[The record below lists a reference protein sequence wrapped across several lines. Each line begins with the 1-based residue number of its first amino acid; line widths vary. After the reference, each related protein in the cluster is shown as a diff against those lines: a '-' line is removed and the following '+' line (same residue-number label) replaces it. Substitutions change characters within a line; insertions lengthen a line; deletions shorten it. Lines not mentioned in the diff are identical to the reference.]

1 MFVYFLWS
9 AAFACAVK
17 MRAHSAFR
25 DCGTGVIVSPDERR
39 SVCNFGS
46 VFGSLWVQVWSRFS
60 VNKPRVTFLAH
71 WSGMFMFWV
80 FLNIYFKAG
89 QNVFSILCTEFRSY
103 KLVFHFSLTRSPQ
116 SLPREWTQKV
126 CSDNEC
132 SASHSIVYKHHALA
146 HITYLRLSSVAQK
159 YFLVFKKD

>member
-1 MFVYFLWS
+1 MCERNLQLITESCHILMFVYFLWS
-9 AAFACAVK
+9 AAFTCAVK
-17 MRAHSAFR
+17 MRAHSAFH

-46 VFGSLWVQVWSRFS
+46 VFGSLWVQVWSRFL
-60 VNKPRVTFLAH
+60 VNKPPVTFLAH

-103 KLVFHFSLTRSPQ
+103 KLVFHFSFNTFTTKSAKRMETKSVFRQRMLGLT
-116 SLPREWTQKV
+116 LH
-126 CSDNEC
+126 C
-132 SASHSIVYKHHALA
+132 I
-146 HITYLRLSSVAQK
+146 
-159 YFLVFKKD
+159 

>member
-1 MFVYFLWS
+1 MCERNLQLITERCHILMFVYFLWS

-17 MRAHSAFR
+17 MRAHSAFSDR
-25 DCGTGVIVSPDERR
+25 GTGVIVSPDERR

-60 VNKPRVTFLAH
+60 VNKPPVTFLAH

-89 QNVFSILCTEFRSY
+89 QNVFNILCTEFRSY
-103 KLVFHFSLTRSPQ
+103 KLVFQFHFSFNTFSTKSAKRMEGKIVFRQRMLVLT
-116 SLPREWTQKV
+116 LH
-126 CSDNEC
+126 C
-132 SASHSIVYKHHALA
+132 I
-146 HITYLRLSSVAQK
+146 
-159 YFLVFKKD
+159 